1 MSTAA
6 TALLEIAL
14 RPQRRVLRTGES
26 VFCAGEPFTCLHI
39 VHSGFFKLMHFGAGG
54 RQQLIGL
61 HFKGDWLG
69 FDGIAR
75 GDHGCECVAMDTGE
89 VWSVRYDHLLH
100 VCVERPELLMLL
112 HTEMSR
118 EMAREREAMLS
129 VCTLSTDARVAHFL
143 RRWVDSLAQRGL
155 RTDSITLKLTRAEI
169 GDYLGMTVESVSR
182 ALSRLAR
189 ARLIEFAHKGRR
201 EVGIPDPA
209 ALSAFVHAS
218 VAPHPT
224 TLLQ

>member
-1 MSTAA
+1 MTAAA
-6 TALLEIAL
+6 TALLELAL
-14 RPQRRVLRTGES
+14 RPQRRMLRQGEA
-26 VFCAGEPFTCLHI
+26 VFRTGEPFTCLHI
-39 VHSGFFKLMHFGAGG
+39 IHSGFFKLLHFGASG

-75 GDHGCECVAMDTGE
+75 GDHGCDAVAMDTGE
-89 VWSVRYDHLLH
+89 VWSVRYDHLLQ
-100 VCVERPELLMLL
+100 VCVERPQVMTLL

-118 EMAREREAMLS
+118 EMAREREAVLS

-143 RRWVDSLAQRGL
+143 RRWVDALEQRGL

-182 ALSRLAR
+182 AP
-189 ARLIEFAHKGRR
+189 G
-201 EVGIPDPA
+201 P
-209 ALSAFVHAS
+209 
-218 VAPHPT
+218 